1 MKSFINSL
9 KIRKEERLPVT
20 IFFIFQLILNGL
32 LIAYYAQ
39 LFTNPVK
46 DYFKLF
52 VRNFQVSGYD
62 PLTYI
67 VVSDWN
73 PVYEVNRHPLL
84 AFFYYPAYLL
94 NHILIETTGINCV
107 QFIVAFGTIFA
118 TVYGFILMLRISKE
132 ILNLTTIDSTIL
144 AFLLY
149 SFAHVLIAAI
159 TPDHFILSLF
169 ALLLTVYITGKCF
182 IKRKKLNKTN
192 TILLFLLVAG
202 ISLNNGLKVIFANL
216 FANGKRFF
224 AIKNIL
230 LAIII
235 PAAAVWMIGE
245 WQFNTYSVKRY
256 KERKAKQHKY
266 VEWEKAQKFKTFVDT
281 TTIKDNKLQKQFF
294 EYQWEKYRKE
304 VREKLHKKPAFAHTG
319 TPISKTRFLNWTDV
333 TTPRLQT
340 ITENMFGES
349 IQLHQKYALKD
360 VLTSRPVFVSYD
372 NIFNYIIEAVI
383 IILFLIG
390 IIYGRH
396 EKLLHLVLSFAA
408 LDFLLH
414 IVLGF
419 GINEVYIMTCHWI
432 YIIPISIAYL
442 LRSVNAKMRIALR
455 LLLILIVAFLYVY
468 NSTIFINYLYS

>member
-1 MKSFINSL
+1 M
-9 KIRKEERLPVT
+9 
-20 IFFIFQLILNGL
+20 
-32 LIAYYAQ
+32 
-39 LFTNPVK
+39 
-46 DYFKLF
+46 
-52 VRNFQVSGYD
+52 
-62 PLTYI
+62 
-67 VVSDWN
+67 
-73 PVYEVNRHPLL
+73 
-84 AFFYYPAYLL
+84 
-94 NHILIETTGINCV
+94 
-107 QFIVAFGTIFA
+107 
-118 TVYGFILMLRISKE
+118 
-132 ILNLTTIDSTIL
+132 
-144 AFLLY
+144 
-149 SFAHVLIAAI
+149 
-159 TPDHFILSLF
+159 
-169 ALLLTVYITGKCF
+169 
-182 IKRKKLNKTN
+182 
-192 TILLFLLVAG
+192 AG

-455 LLLILIVAFLYVY
+455 LLLILIVAFLYIY